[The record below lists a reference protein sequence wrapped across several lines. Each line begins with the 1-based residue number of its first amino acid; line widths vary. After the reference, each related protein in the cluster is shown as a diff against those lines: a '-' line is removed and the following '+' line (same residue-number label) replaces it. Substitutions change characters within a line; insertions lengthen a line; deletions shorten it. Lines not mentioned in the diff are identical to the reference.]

1 MSPRNSSSSKKP
13 KGPAAAPDVYVA
25 LLFVAVSSLVI
36 GICLMY
42 SELAV
47 YEWKMP

>member
-1 MSPRNSSSSKKP
+1 MSPRNYSSSKKAKSP
-13 KGPAAAPDVYVA
+13 PAAPDVYVA
-25 LLFVAVSSLVI
+25 LLFVAVASLVI

-42 SELAV
+42 GELAV